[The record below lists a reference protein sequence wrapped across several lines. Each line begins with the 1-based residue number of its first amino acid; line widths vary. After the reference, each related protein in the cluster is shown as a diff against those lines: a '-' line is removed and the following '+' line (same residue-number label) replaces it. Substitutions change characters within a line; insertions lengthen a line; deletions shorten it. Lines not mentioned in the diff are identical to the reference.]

1 MNDPQKSRKH
11 RTYLLSRTI
20 VGVVVVASLGSLFWS
35 PPNLVLY
42 GLDILIRTYLV
53 FLGTVMA
60 HEGVHGHLG
69 RTKRANFF
77 WGRLALIPSMVPYTN
92 FRKTHH
98 LHHAH
103 TNIPDRDPDYFMKP
117 RHAIEIPFRALALPH
132 QWYLWLKR
140 RNLVDRRHRR
150 ELLLNYAA
158 ITAVFGALSLIVGP
172 ARLVIGMLPAL
183 VLVSVLLWYPFA
195 IKTHEGYSTGP
206 SATRSHDYYGHL
218 MYWFSLGLSMH
229 RVHHEQPQ
237 LTWVELRS
245 FVEPAPTGSWGGLIP
260 QRDVRSADEEYPVK
274 EVREVPPAA

>member
-1 MNDPQKSRKH
+1 MKDLND
-11 RTYLLSRTI
+11 RTHFLSRTVICI
-20 VGVVVVASLGSLFWS
+20 VVAASLGSLFWT
-35 PPNLVLY
+35 PPNLYLH
-42 GLDILIRTYLV
+42 GLDILVRAYLI

-103 TNIPDRDPDYFMKP
+103 TNEPDRDPDYFLKP
-117 RHAIEIPFRALALPH
+117 RHAIEIPVRALALPH
-132 QWYLWLKR
+132 QWYVWLKR
-140 RNLVDRRHRR
+140 RNLVDRKLRR
-150 ELLLNYAA
+150 DLLLNYALIA
-158 ITAVFGALSLIVGP
+158 AVFGALCLMVGP
-172 ARLVIGMLPAL
+172 ARLVTGMLPAL
-183 VLVSVLLWYPFA
+183 VLVSIVLWYPFA

-206 SATRSHDYYGHL
+206 SASRSHNYYGRL
-218 MYWFSLGLSMH
+218 IYWLSLGLSMH

-245 FVEPAPTGSWGGLIP
+245 FVEPSPPGTFGGLVP
-260 QRDVRSADEEYPVK
+260 RRDIRSPGEAER
-274 EVREVPPAA
+274 REDTASVAML